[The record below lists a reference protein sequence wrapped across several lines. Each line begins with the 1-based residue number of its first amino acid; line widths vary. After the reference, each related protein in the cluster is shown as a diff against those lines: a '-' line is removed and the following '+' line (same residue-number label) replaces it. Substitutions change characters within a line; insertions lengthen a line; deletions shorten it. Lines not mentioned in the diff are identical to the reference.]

1 MEVDMPVSE
10 ITFWKWFL
18 PKLRNKFFLTAFI
31 FLIWMLIFDSSNWI
45 EMVATRRRIKS
56 LENEKEYY
64 LRKIEDDKKK
74 IKELRTSPENLEKFA
89 REQYLMKKPNEDIFI
104 VDENDL

>member
-1 MEVDMPVSE
+1 
-10 ITFWKWFL
+10 
-18 PKLRNKFFLTAFI
+18 
-31 FLIWMLIFDSSNWI
+31 MLIFDSSNWI